1 MHLVKLGGS
10 VITDKSR
17 ITTLRGTNLRRL
29 AAELAASKKDL
40 IVVHGAG
47 SFGHIKARKHRL
59 QDGYIDDDQLPAV
72 SEVQGDVRRLNLA
85 VIDAVRRAGLRPVSL
100 PPSAVARLDDGALA
114 SLDIDVFRR
123 YRDLGFTPVTF
134 GDVVLDARRWFAI
147 CSGDLLMLALA
158 EALRPESAVFVA
170 DVDGVYTADPKR
182 VKTAKLLREIGAAN
196 LAAIDTSSPGVDDV
210 TGGLAGKLAPMMA
223 VAKSVERCVLVNG
236 LKKGRLLAA
245 LRNERVVGT
254 RVNP

>member
-1 MHLVKLGGS
+1 M
-10 VITDKSR
+10 ITDKTKV
-17 ITTLRGTNLRRL
+17 TTLRPSSLRRL
-29 AAELAASKKDL
+29 AAEIAKSEEDA

-59 QDGYIDDDQLPAV
+59 NIGYVDDAQLPAV
-72 SEVQGDVRRLNLA
+72 SEVQRDVRFLNLA
-85 VIDAVRRAGLRPVSL
+85 VVDALRRAGLRPVSL
-100 PPSAVARLDDGALA
+100 PPSAIARLDDGALKA
-114 SLDIDVFRR
+114 VDLDAFRR

-134 GDVVLDARRWFAI
+134 GDVVLDARRWFSI

-158 EALRPESAVFVA
+158 EAFRPESAVFVA

-182 VKTAKLLREIGAAN
+182 VRKAKLLREVGPAT
-196 LAAIDTSSPGVDDV
+196 LAAVDTASSVEDV
-210 TGGLAGKLAPMMA
+210 TGGLAGKLVRMIEISRR
-223 VAKSVERCVLVNG
+223 VDRCLLVNG

-254 RVNP
+254 RVTPS

>member
-10 VITDKSR
+10 VITDKAKV
-17 ITTLRGTNLRRL
+17 TTLRRTNLVRL
-29 AAELAASKKDL
+29 AGEIAASGQEV

-59 QDGYIDDDQLPAV
+59 QEGYVDDAQLPAV
-72 SEVQGDVRRLNLA
+72 SEVQRDVRTLNLA
-85 VIDAVRRAGLRPVSL
+85 VVDALRRAGLRAISL
-100 PPSAVARLDDGALA
+100 PPSAIARLDDGALR

-158 EALRPESAVFVA
+158 EAFRPEAAIFVA
-170 DVDGVYTADPKR
+170 DVDGVFTADPKR
-182 VKTAKLLREIGAAN
+182 AKGAKLLPTVGPGTIG
-196 LAAIDTSSPGVDDV
+196 AIDTAAETDDV
-210 TGGLAGKLAPMMA
+210 TGGLAGKLERMIAIA
-223 VAKSVERCVLVNG
+223 GFTERCQLVNG

-245 LRNERVVGT
+245 LRGQRVVGT
-254 RVNP
+254 RVTP